1 MRTILKKNQVILSV
15 IAVMLIAA
23 GYMNYTA
30 NSKDTLQTSGLMDS
44 EKYGKL
50 GDATFVS
57 ANVVEETNK
66 ESEENSKNQEAENTE
81 NAEKAEIE
89 GEKEAT
95 AETNSIENTENI
107 TKEETVQTSAKESD
121 QYFTESKLSREK
133 MYSQMLESY
142 QKILQNNN
150 ITDTQKEISQNEI
163 KKINDIKNAI
173 MITENLIKNK
183 GFEDVLIFV
192 NGDSISVVIKAED
205 LSKEQIAQIQNIVS
219 RELKAEIEN
228 VHISKK

>member
-81 NAEKAEIE
+81 N
-89 GEKEAT
+89 
-95 AETNSIENTENI
+95 TENAELASESLRYQLLTTAI
-107 TKEETVQTSAKESD
+107 TNNFSRIQTV
-121 QYFTESKLSREK
+121 
-133 MYSQMLESY
+133 
-142 QKILQNNN
+142 
-150 ITDTQKEISQNEI
+150 
-163 KKINDIKNAI
+163 
-173 MITENLIKNK
+173 
-183 GFEDVLIFV
+183 
-192 NGDSISVVIKAED
+192 
-205 LSKEQIAQIQNIVS
+205 
-219 RELKAEIEN
+219 LK
-228 VHISKK
+228 